1 MPVSERR
8 ASVAKFSTRLDEAVS
23 KFSAICIGIDPS
35 ESELD
40 NWELPDSAAGAR
52 EYGLRIIDS
61 AQDRLGII
69 KPQVGFFERFG
80 SLGYQTLEEI
90 IREAKDAGLIVIAD
104 AKRGDIGST
113 MLGYASAWFGDDS
126 PLRSDALTVSGYLGP
141 ESLRETLHYAQDV
154 QGGLF
159 ILAAT
164 SNPEAAQ
171 LQQALIGGKT
181 VAANVIDAAK
191 EIGQGEMGVVIG
203 ATQDLKAFGIGHI
216 TERDIEIPILAPGFG
231 AQGARLEDLKEI
243 FGASSHRVI
252 ASMSRELTKN
262 GPEQLGHMID
272 KAKAK
277 L

>member
-1 MPVSERR
+1 M
-8 ASVAKFSTRLDEAVS
+8 AKFSNRLYQAMAE
-23 KFSAICIGIDPS
+23 FSPICIGIDPS

-52 EYGLRIIDS
+52 EYGLRIIDA
-61 AQDRLGII
+61 AQGKLGIV

-90 IREAKDAGLIVIAD
+90 IREARDAGFIVIAD

-113 MLGYASAWFGDDS
+113 MLGYAAAWFGDDS

-141 ESLRETLHYAQDV
+141 ESLRETLNYAQDV

-159 ILAAT
+159 LLAAT
-164 SNPEAAQ
+164 SNPEAKQ
-171 LQQALIGGKT
+171 LQTAITDGT
-181 VAANVIDAAK
+181 SVASKVIQISQDL
-191 EIGQGEMGVVIG
+191 GQGEMGVVIG
-203 ATQDLKAFGIGHI
+203 ATQDLNEFGIAQL
-216 TERDIEIPILAPGFG
+216 TQQDIGIPILAPGFG
-231 AQGARLEDLKEI
+231 AQGAKLEELKQK
-243 FGASSHRVI
+243 FGASSHRVV

-262 GPEQLGHMID
+262 GPEQVASLIE
-272 KAKAK
+272 KSKAK

>member
-1 MPVSERR
+1 M
-8 ASVAKFSTRLDEAVS
+8 AKFSLRLAEAMAAH
-23 KFSAICIGIDPS
+23 SAICIGIDPS

-61 AQDRLGII
+61 AQGRVGIV

-90 IREAKDAGLIVIAD
+90 IREAKDAGLLVIAD

-141 ESLRETLHYAQDV
+141 ESLRETLNYAQDV
-154 QGGLF
+154 EGGLF
-159 ILAAT
+159 VLAAT
-164 SNPEAAQ
+164 SNPEAAK
-171 LQQALIGGKT
+171 LQRALIGDHT
-181 VAANVIDAAK
+181 VSRAVIESAR
-191 EIGQGEMGVVIG
+191 EIGQAEMGVVIG
-203 ATQDLKAFGIGHI
+203 ATQNLKDFGIDFL
-216 TERDIEIPILAPGFG
+216 TEQDIAIPILAPGFG
-231 AQGARLEDLKEI
+231 AQGAKLEDLKSI
-243 FGASSHRVI
+243 FGASASRVI
-252 ASMSRELTKN
+252 ATMSRELTKN
-262 GPEQLGHMID
+262 GPEQLGQLID

>member
-1 MPVSERR
+1 
-8 ASVAKFSTRLDEAVS
+8 VAKFSVRLSEAMANLS
-23 KFSAICIGIDPS
+23 PICIGIDPS

-40 NWELPDSAAGAR
+40 NWELPDTAAGAR

-61 AQDRLGII
+61 AQGKLGII

-90 IREAKDAGLIVIAD
+90 IREARDAGFIVIAD

-141 ESLRETLHYAQDV
+141 ESLRETLNYAQDV
-154 QGGLF
+154 EGGLF

-164 SNPEAAQ
+164 SNPEASQ
-171 LQQALIGGKT
+171 LQQALISGKT
-181 VAANVIDAAK
+181 VASSVVAAAK

-203 ATQDLKAFGIGHI
+203 ATQKLSDFGIEGI
-216 TERDIEIPILAPGFG
+216 READVGIPILAPGFG
-231 AQGARLEDLKEI
+231 AQGARLEDLSAH

-252 ASMSRELTKN
+252 ASMSRELTKS
-262 GPEQLGHMID
+262 GPEQISNLIA

>member
-1 MPVSERR
+1 MSERR
-8 ASVAKFSTRLDEAVS
+8 CSVAKFSIRLSQAMAE
-23 KFSAICIGIDPS
+23 FSPICIGIDPS

-61 AQDRLGII
+61 AQGKLGII

-90 IREAKDAGLIVIAD
+90 IREAKDAGFIVIAD

-141 ESLRETLHYAQDV
+141 ESLRETLNYAQDV
-154 QGGLF
+154 EGGLF

-171 LQQALIGGKT
+171 LQQAMIQGST
-181 VAANVIDAAK
+181 VASSVLKAAK

-203 ATQDLKAFGIGHI
+203 ATQKLSDFGIDGI
-216 TERDIEIPILAPGFG
+216 TKEDVGLPILAPGFG
-231 AQGARLEDLKEI
+231 AQGARLEDLAAT
-243 FGASSHRVI
+243 FGASAHRVV

-262 GPEQLGHMID
+262 GPEQIANLID

>member
-1 MPVSERR
+1 
-8 ASVAKFSTRLDEAVS
+8 VAKFSLRLAEAMTN
-23 KFSAICIGIDPS
+23 FSPICIGIDPS

-61 AQDRLGII
+61 AQGKLGII

-90 IREAKDAGLIVIAD
+90 IREARDAGFIVIAD

-141 ESLRETLHYAQDV
+141 ESLRETLNYAQDV

-164 SNPEAAQ
+164 SNPEAAS
-171 LQQALIGGKT
+171 LQQALVGGRT
-181 VAANVIDAAK
+181 VAQSVIDAAK

-203 ATQDLKAFGIGHI
+203 ATQNLKDFGIQGLI
-216 TERDIEIPILAPGFG
+216 ESDIGVPILAPGFG
-231 AQGARLEDLKEI
+231 AQGARLEDLKET

-262 GPEQLGHMID
+262 GPEQVANLID
-272 KAKAK
+272 KSKAK

>member
-1 MPVSERR
+1 M
-8 ASVAKFSTRLDEAVS
+8 AKFSTRLNAAVAE
-23 KFSAICIGIDPS
+23 FSSICIGIDPS
-35 ESELD
+35 ESELS

-61 AQDRLGII
+61 AQGRLGII

-90 IREAKDAGLIVIAD
+90 IREARDAGLLVIAD

-141 ESLRETLHYAQDV
+141 ESLRETLNHAQDV
-154 QGGLF
+154 EGGVF

-171 LQQALIGGKT
+171 LQQALVGGRT
-181 VAANVIDAAK
+181 VASSVIESAK
-191 EIGQGEMGVVIG
+191 ELGQGEMGVVIG
-203 ATQDLKAFGIGHI
+203 ATQNLTEFGIAEI
-216 TERDIEIPILAPGFG
+216 LETDIGIPILAPGFG
-231 AQGARLEDLKEI
+231 AQGARIEDLGGI
-243 FGASSHRVI
+243 FGASSRRVI
-252 ASMSRELTKN
+252 AAMSRELTKN
-262 GPEQLGHMID
+262 GPDQVSNLID

>member
-1 MPVSERR
+1 M
-8 ASVAKFSTRLDEAVS
+8 AKFSIRLEEAIS
-23 KFSAICIGIDPS
+23 KHSPICVGIDPS

-61 AQDRLGII
+61 AQGKAGII
-69 KPQVGFFERFG
+69 KPQVGYFERFG

-90 IREAKDAGLIVIAD
+90 IREAKDAGFLVIAD

-141 ESLRETLHYAQDV
+141 ESLRETLNHAQDV

-159 ILAAT
+159 VLAAT
-164 SNPEAAQ
+164 SNPEAAS

-181 VAANVIDAAK
+181 VAQNVIDAAR

-203 ATQDLKAFGIGHI
+203 ATQNLKEFGIHGLV
-216 TERDIEIPILAPGFG
+216 EADIGIPILAPGFG
-231 AQGARLEDLKEI
+231 AQGARLEDLTET
-243 FGASSHRVI
+243 FGASSKRVI
-252 ASMSRELTKN
+252 AAMSRELTKS
-262 GPEQLGHMID
+262 GPEQVGHLID

>member
-1 MPVSERR
+1 MSERQC
-8 ASVAKFSTRLDEAVS
+8 SVAKFSIRLSQAMAE
-23 KFSAICIGIDPS
+23 FSPICIGIDPS

-61 AQDRLGII
+61 AQGRLGII

-90 IREAKDAGLIVIAD
+90 IREAKDAGFIVIAD

-141 ESLRETLHYAQDV
+141 ESLRETLNYAQDV
-154 QGGLF
+154 EGGLF

-171 LQQALIGGKT
+171 LQQAMIQGST
-181 VAANVIDAAK
+181 VANNVLRAAR

-203 ATQDLKAFGIGHI
+203 ATQKLSDFGIDGF
-216 TERDIEIPILAPGFG
+216 TKEDVGLPILAPGFG
-231 AQGARLEDLKEI
+231 AQGARLEDLATI
-243 FGASSHRVI
+243 FGASAHRVV

-262 GPEQLGHMID
+262 GPEQIANLID

>member
-1 MPVSERR
+1 MANLSP
-8 ASVAKFSTRLDEAVS
+8 
-23 KFSAICIGIDPS
+23 ICIGIDPS

-40 NWELPDSAAGAR
+40 NWELPDTAAGAR

-61 AQDRLGII
+61 AQGKLGII

-90 IREAKDAGLIVIAD
+90 IREARDAGFIVIAD

-141 ESLRETLHYAQDV
+141 ESLRETLNYAQDV

-164 SNPEAAQ
+164 SNPEASQ
-171 LQQALIGGKT
+171 LQQALIQGTT
-181 VAANVIDAAK
+181 VASSVVAAAQ

-203 ATQDLKAFGIGHI
+203 ATQKLEDFGIEGI
-216 TERDIEIPILAPGFG
+216 RETDIGIPILAPGFG
-231 AQGARLEDLKEI
+231 AQGARLEDLSTH

-252 ASMSRELTKN
+252 ASMSRELTKS
-262 GPEQLGHMID
+262 GPEQVSNLIG

>member
-1 MPVSERR
+1 
-8 ASVAKFSTRLDEAVS
+8 VAKFSVRLSEAMA
-23 KFSAICIGIDPS
+23 KFSPICIGIDPS

-40 NWELPDSAAGAR
+40 NWDLPDTAAGAR
-52 EYGLRIIDS
+52 EFGLRIIDS
-61 AQDRLGII
+61 AQGKLGII

-90 IREAKDAGLIVIAD
+90 IREARDAGFIVIAD

-141 ESLRETLHYAQDV
+141 ESLRETLNYAQDV
-154 QGGLF
+154 EGGLF

-171 LQQALIGGKT
+171 LQKALIGGRT
-181 VAANVIDAAK
+181 VARNVIDAAQ
-191 EIGQGEMGVVIG
+191 EIGKGEMGVVIG
-203 ATQDLKAFGIGHI
+203 ATQNLTDFGIGNI
-216 TERDIEIPILAPGFG
+216 RETDVGIPILAPGFG
-231 AQGARLEDLKEI
+231 AQGARLEDLSTT

-252 ASMSRELTKN
+252 ASMSRELTKS
-262 GPEQLGHMID
+262 GPEQVSNLIE

>member
-1 MPVSERR
+1 M
-8 ASVAKFSTRLDEAVS
+8 AKFSQRLAEAMAS
-23 KFSAICIGIDPS
+23 HSPICIGIDPS

-40 NWELPDSAAGAR
+40 NWELPDTAAGAR

-61 AQDRLGII
+61 AQGRLGIV

-141 ESLRETLHYAQDV
+141 ESLRETLNYAQDV

-171 LQQALIGGKT
+171 LQQALIGGNT
-181 VAANVIDAAK
+181 VSRNVVESAK
-191 EIGQGEMGVVIG
+191 AIGQGEMGVVIG
-203 ATQDLKAFGIGHI
+203 ATQNLKEFGIEFL
-216 TERDIEIPILAPGFG
+216 TEQDIEIPILAPGFG
-231 AQGARLEDLKEI
+231 AQGAKLEDLKTI
-243 FGASSHRVI
+243 FGKSATRVV

-262 GPEQLGHMID
+262 GPEQVGQLID

>member
-1 MPVSERR
+1 
-8 ASVAKFSTRLDEAVS
+8 
-23 KFSAICIGIDPS
+23 
-35 ESELD
+35 
-40 NWELPDSAAGAR
+40 
-52 EYGLRIIDS
+52 
-61 AQDRLGII
+61 
-69 KPQVGFFERFG
+69 
-80 SLGYQTLEEI
+80 
-90 IREAKDAGLIVIAD
+90 
-104 AKRGDIGST
+104 

-141 ESLRETLHYAQDV
+141 ESLRETLNYAQDV

-171 LQQALIGGKT
+171 LQQATISGRT
-181 VAANVIDAAK
+181 VSRTVIDAAK

-203 ATQDLKAFGIGHI
+203 ATQNLRDFGIDFL
-216 TERDIEIPILAPGFG
+216 TDQDIEIPILAPGFG
-231 AQGARLEDLKEI
+231 AQGAKLEDLKSI
-243 FGASSHRVI
+243 FGASAPRVV

-262 GPEQLGHMID
+262 GPEQVGQLID

>member
-1 MPVSERR
+1 MSERR
-8 ASVAKFSTRLDEAVS
+8 CSVAKFSIRLSQAMAE
-23 KFSAICIGIDPS
+23 FSPICIGIDPS

-61 AQDRLGII
+61 AQGKLGII

-90 IREAKDAGLIVIAD
+90 IREAKDAGFIVIAD

-141 ESLRETLHYAQDV
+141 ESLRETLNYAQDV
-154 QGGLF
+154 EGGLF

-171 LQQALIGGKT
+171 LQQATIQGGT
-181 VAANVIDAAK
+181 VASNVLKAAK

-203 ATQDLKAFGIGHI
+203 ATQKLSDFGIDGI
-216 TERDIEIPILAPGFG
+216 TKEDVGLPILAPGFG
-231 AQGARLEDLKEI
+231 AQGARLEDLALT
-243 FGASSHRVI
+243 FGASAHRVV

-262 GPEQLGHMID
+262 GPEQISNLID

>member
-1 MPVSERR
+1 M
-8 ASVAKFSTRLDEAVS
+8 AKFSTRLNQAIAEH
-23 KFSAICIGIDPS
+23 SAICIGIDPS

-61 AQDRLGII
+61 AQGRLGIV

-90 IREAKDAGLIVIAD
+90 IREARDAGLIVIAD

-141 ESLRETLHYAQDV
+141 DSLRETLNYAQDV
-154 QGGLF
+154 EGGLF

-171 LQQALIGGKT
+171 LQQALIDGKT
-181 VAANVIDAAK
+181 VSRSVVDSARS
-191 EIGQGEMGVVIG
+191 IGDGELGVVIG
-203 ATQDLKAFGIGHI
+203 ATQKLEEFGIQGI
-216 TERDIEIPILAPGFG
+216 KTEDIGIPILAPGFG
-231 AQGARLEDLKEI
+231 AQGARLEDLGSI
-243 FGASSHRVI
+243 FGASSHRVV

-262 GPEQLGHMID
+262 GPEQIAHLID